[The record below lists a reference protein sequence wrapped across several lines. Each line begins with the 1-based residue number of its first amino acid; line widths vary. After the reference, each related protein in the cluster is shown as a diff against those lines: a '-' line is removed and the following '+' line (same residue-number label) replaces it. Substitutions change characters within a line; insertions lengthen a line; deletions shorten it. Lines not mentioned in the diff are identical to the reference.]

1 MHGWRSY
8 AGPMAKNTANAKWT
22 GSLKEGSGHMAL
34 GNGAF
39 EGNFSFK
46 SRFEDGEGTNPEE
59 LIAASI
65 AGCFSM
71 QFNAFLYNDGIE
83 AESVETTAVAELRP
97 VDGTP
102 TITKITLTTAA
113 TAPGADE
120 AKVREAAES
129 AKEKCP
135 VSRAL
140 AGVETIELDL
150 TVTT

>member
-1 MHGWRSY
+1 
-8 AGPMAKNTANAKWT
+8 MARNTATAKWE
-22 GSLKEGSGHMAL
+22 GSLKEGEGHVAL

-39 EGNFSFK
+39 EGEYSFH

-59 LIAASI
+59 LIAAAH

-71 QFNAFLYNDGIE
+71 QFNAFLYNEGIE
-83 AESVETTAVAELRP
+83 AESVETQAQVEIKP

-102 TITKITLTTAA
+102 TITRITLTT
-113 TAPGADE
+113 TVEAPDADE
-120 AKVREAAES
+120 DKVRELGES

-140 AGVETIELDL
+140 AAVEEIVLDL
-150 TVTT
+150 TINA

>member
-1 MHGWRSY
+1 
-8 AGPMAKNTANAKWT
+8 MAKNTADAQWT
-22 GSLKEGSGHMAL
+22 GSLKEGSGHLAL

-39 EGNFSFK
+39 EGEFSFR

-59 LIAASI
+59 LIAAAH

-71 QFNAFLYNDGIE
+71 QCNALLYEAGIE
-83 AESVETTAVAELRP
+83 AESVATTAEVELRP

-102 TITKITLTTAA
+102 TITRITLTTTV

-120 AKVREAAES
+120 DKVREAAEA
-129 AKEKCP
+129 AKAECP

-140 AGVETIELDL
+140 AAVEAIELDL
-150 TVTT
+150 TVTA